1 MVRSMYVIPR
11 NVLSVAP
18 EAGAGAGIVAL
29 PQNLGCH
36 KGSYAAGIMSREK
49 ARKDLY
55 PEHKAVLGTLLSI
68 LPGGLNA
75 IHAEDGSMS
84 GGPQHSC
91 RWLWPARSNAFAM

>member
-1 MVRSMYVIPR
+1 
-11 NVLSVAP
+11 
-18 EAGAGAGIVAL
+18 
-29 PQNLGCH
+29 
-36 KGSYAAGIMSREK
+36 MSREK

-91 RWLWPARSNAFAM
+91 WWL